1 MKLLLPQSTFL
12 YISLTDHKFPNFPAH
27 LLKYL
32 YFLWHLTSLEFP
44 ICWPFTFQPL
54 SVFTSLP
61 FQHGFC
67 DPSFQSPL
75 ICPLI
80 SCFCPVIVLGL
91 TKSFF
96 FLHCHLSSCTQQLST
111 REKNTKNNWYYCK
124 FTFMTFNWSQYYLEI
139 LQWFFFHEPIL
150 YNDVFKPP
158 FSSNLCSLYPQFFG
172 GKLCL
177 LFIKEVDP
185 ICGSSFGFSRITNL
199 LSCTHL
205 LCLPSYCNGQIPLLS
220 WKPIP
225 RCMLWVPFLPAF
237 CMSSF
242 FVFPTS

>member
-1 MKLLLPQSTFL
+1 MFEITPPPEHFSIHITHRPQISKLSSSPTQVPLLPLAFDLTGISNLLTFYIPATFCLHFPPFSAWVLWPIISVTSYMSSNLLFLPCDSTWSDK
-12 YISLTDHKFPNFPAH
+12 I
-27 LLKYL
+27 
-32 YFLWHLTSLEFP
+32 
-44 ICWPFTFQPL
+44 
-54 SVFTSLP
+54 
-61 FQHGFC
+61 
-67 DPSFQSPL
+67 
-75 ICPLI
+75 
-80 SCFCPVIVLGL
+80 
-91 TKSFF
+91 FF
-96 FLHCHLSSCTQQLST
+96 FLRCHLSSCTQQLST

-205 LCLPSYCNGQIPLLS
+205 LCLPSYCNGQIPLL
-220 WKPIP
+220 
-225 RCMLWVPFLPAF
+225 
-237 CMSSF
+237 
-242 FVFPTS
+242 